1 MNPSMSEQDLIR
13 RLGDLP
19 REISPQRD
27 PWSDISA
34 RIVAGSR
41 KSAVSTGGRNWLP
54 LAAAAVV
61 LVTITGLLLG
71 PLRTESPGSPSF
83 ENAGSLQA
91 GEAQVALT
99 LRGALAASESQYQA
113 AFREFIPVE
122 DSLGNLP
129 PATIESIESGWADLN
144 STESVLTAALEQHP
158 NDLFLNER
166 LIELRARQ
174 LGFLKQLV
182 RLDRSNRRMT
192 I

>member
-1 MNPSMSEQDLIR
+1 MKTSMSEQDLIR

-19 REISPQRD
+19 REISPARD
-27 PWSDISA
+27 PWPEISA
-34 RIVAGSR
+34 RIEAGSG
-41 KSAVSTGGRNWLP
+41 KSAVSSGGRSWLP
-54 LAAAAVV
+54 MAAAAAV
-61 LVTITGLLLG
+61 LVIVTGLFLG
-71 PLRTESPGSPSF
+71 PLQTGSTGSPPLD
-83 ENAGSLQA
+83 NVRGPKAGGAQA
-91 GEAQVALT
+91 ALT

-129 PATIESIESGWADLN
+129 PATIESIESGWAELN
-144 STESVLTAALEQHP
+144 NTETVLTAALEQHP
-158 NDLFLNER
+158 DDRFLNER
-166 LIELRARQ
+166 MIELRARQ

>member
-19 REISPQRD
+19 REISPKRD

-54 LAAAAVV
+54 LAAAWK
-61 LVTITGLLLG
+61 I
-71 PLRTESPGSPSF
+71 PPGASH
-83 ENAGSLQA
+83 AL
-91 GEAQVALT
+91 ALT
-99 LRGALAASESQYQA
+99 WRGALAASESQYQA